1 MNLPQAKL
9 LLEKIITLYKTVSAD
24 EKNISAIERDLML
37 SYTRQLYEAFSD
49 STPSVLAAPKVAQAV
64 VQPPPPAPRPVP
76 PPPVV
81 EQPRIVYEAPKPPV
95 VEPPRVVEYQQ
106 PRVAPSPPPAPP
118 PLPPAPVL
126 ERPRPIVQT
135 QVSSEVQALFEEN
148 SGKELSDKLSGMP
161 IADLSKAFGL
171 NDRLLN
177 QNELFGGSKTYF
189 DEAIKDLNSAYGFDS
204 AKNLLVDMAQRHNW
218 TATEDRKKQ
227 AKSFIKLVRRR
238 FS

>member
-49 STPSVLAAPKVAQAV
+49 STPSVLAAPKVAQTV
-64 VQPPPPAPRPVP
+64 VAPPAPRPVP

-81 EQPRIVYEAPKPPV
+81 EQPRIIYEAPKPPV

-106 PRVAPSPPPAPP
+106 PRVAPVPIPIPAPPPPPAPVP
-118 PLPPAPVL
+118 

-135 QVSSEVQALFEEN
+135 QVSSDVQALFEET

-189 DEAIKDLNSAYGFDS
+189 DEAIKD
-204 AKNLLVDMAQRHNW
+204 
-218 TATEDRKKQ
+218 
-227 AKSFIKLVRRR
+227 
-238 FS
+238 

>member
-1 MNLPQAKL
+1 M
-9 LLEKIITLYKTVSAD
+9 SAD

-49 STPSVLAAPKVAQAV
+49 STPSVLAAPKVAQTV
-64 VQPPPPAPRPVP
+64 VAPPPPAPRPVP

-106 PRVAPSPPPAPP
+106 PRVAPVPIPIPAPPPPPPAPVP
-118 PLPPAPVL
+118 

-135 QVSSEVQALFEEN
+135 QVSSDVQALFEET

-189 DEAIKDLNSAYGFDS
+189 DEAIKDRS
-204 AKNLLVDMAQRHNW
+204 
-218 TATEDRKKQ
+218 EE
-227 AKSFIKLVRRR
+227 RRVGKEC
-238 FS
+238 